1 MPPMTERERL
11 IANLVQTRTDE
22 QLEEIVLDLLT
33 VIEKRK
39 KERIEKAKLDFICAY
54 RKFRELAPEEEFWTT
69 IFTDDIEYPVEGDLF
84 ETMDENFL

>member
-39 KERIEKAKLDFICAY
+39 KERIEKAKLDFIFAY
-54 RKFRELAPEEEFWTT
+54 RKFRELAPDEELWTT

>member
-1 MPPMTERERL
+1 MPPITERERL
-11 IANLVQTRTDE
+11 IASLTQVRTDE

-54 RKFRELAPEEEFWTT
+54 RKFRELAPKEKLWTT
-69 IFTDDIEYPVEGDLF
+69 ISTDDFECPIDGDLF
-84 ETMDENFL
+84 EVMDENFL

>member
-54 RKFRELAPEEEFWTT
+54 RKFRELAPEEELWTT

-84 ETMDENFL
+84 EIMDENFL

>member
-33 VIEKRK
+33 AIEKRK

-54 RKFRELAPEEEFWTT
+54 RKFRELAPDEELWTT

>member
-22 QLEEIVLDLLT
+22 QLEEIALDLLT

-54 RKFRELAPEEEFWTT
+54 RKFRELAPDEELWTT

>member
-54 RKFRELAPEEEFWTT
+54 RKFRGLAPDEELWTT

>member
-54 RKFRELAPEEEFWTT
+54 RKFRELAPEEELWTT
-69 IFTDDIEYPVEGDLF
+69 ISTDDFECPIDGDLF
-84 ETMDENFL
+84 EVMDENFL